1 MQKSRDQ
8 FMLVER
14 ISGPETKEILINIDQ
29 IKWVNITESVIR
41 LSDDLYLTVTE
52 ESLKA
57 VQERLS
63 RIDVDDVHAEPSMI
77 QLILMNIKEVTNEFA
92 N

>member
-1 MQKSRDQ
+1 MQKSKSQ

-14 ISGPETKEILINIDQ
+14 ISGPETKEILVNIDQ

-41 LSDDLYLTVTE
+41 MSDDLYLHVTE
-52 ESLKA
+52 KSLNE

-77 QLILMNIKEVTNEFA
+77 QLM
-92 N
+92 

>member
-1 MQKSRDQ
+1 MMQKSKSQ

-14 ISGPETKEILINIDQ
+14 VSGPDIKEILVNVDQ

-41 LSDDLYLTVTE
+41 MSDDLYLTVTE
-52 ESLKA
+52 KSLNE

-77 QLILMNIKEVTNEFA
+77 QLI
-92 N
+92 

>member
-63 RIDVDDVHAEPSMI
+63 RIDVDDVHAESSMI
-77 QLILMNIKEVTNEFA
+77 
-92 N
+92 

>member
-63 RIDVDDVHAEPSMI
+63 RIDVDDVHAESSMI
-77 QLILMNIKEVTNEFA
+77 QLC
-92 N
+92 

>member
-1 MQKSRDQ
+1 MMQKSKSQ

-14 ISGPETKEILINIDQ
+14 LSGPETKEILINIDQ

-41 LSDDLYLTVTE
+41 ISDDLYLTVTE
-52 ESLKA
+52 KSLNE

-77 QLILMNIKEVTNEFA
+77 QLM
-92 N
+92 

>member
-1 MQKSRDQ
+1 MQKSKSQ

-14 ISGPETKEILINIDQ
+14 VSGPEVKEILINIDQ
-29 IKWVNITESVIR
+29 IKWVNITESVIH
-41 LSDDLYLTVTE
+41 LSDDLYLHVTE
-52 ESLKA
+52 ESLKE

-77 QLILMNIKEVTNEFA
+77 QLI
-92 N
+92 

>member
-1 MQKSRDQ
+1 MQKSKSQ

-14 ISGPETKEILINIDQ
+14 ISGPETKEILVNIDQ

-41 LSDDLYLTVTE
+41 MSDDLYLHVTE
-52 ESLKA
+52 KSLND

-63 RIDVDDVHAEPSMI
+63 RIDVDDVHDEPSMI
-77 QLILMNIKEVTNEFA
+77 QLI
-92 N
+92 

>member
-1 MQKSRDQ
+1 MQKSKSQ

-14 ISGPETKEILINIDQ
+14 VSGPDIKEILINIDQ

-41 LSDDLYLTVTE
+41 MSDDLYLTVTE
-52 ESLKA
+52 DSLKA

-63 RIDVDDVHAEPSMI
+63 RIDADDVHAEASMI
-77 QLILMNIKEVTNEFA
+77 QLI
-92 N
+92 

>member
-1 MQKSRDQ
+1 MQKSKSQ

-14 ISGPETKEILINIDQ
+14 VSGPDIKEILVNIDQ

-41 LSDDLYLTVTE
+41 MSDDLYLHVTE
-52 ESLKA
+52 ESLKE

-63 RIDVDDVHAEPSMI
+63 RIDTDDVHDESSMI
-77 QLILMNIKEVTNEFA
+77 QLI
-92 N
+92 

>member
-1 MQKSRDQ
+1 MQKSRSQ

-14 ISGPETKEILINIDQ
+14 ISGPEVKEILVNVDQ

-41 LSDDLYLTVTE
+41 MSDDLYLHVTE
-52 ESLKA
+52 ESLKE

-77 QLILMNIKEVTNEFA
+77 QLF
-92 N
+92 

>member
-1 MQKSRDQ
+1 MQKSKSQ

-14 ISGPETKEILINIDQ
+14 VSGPETKEILVNIDQ

-41 LSDDLYLTVTE
+41 ISDDLYLTVTE
-52 ESLKA
+52 KSLKE

-63 RIDVDDVHAEPSMI
+63 RIDADDVHAEPSMI
-77 QLILMNIKEVTNEFA
+77 QLI
-92 N
+92 

>member
-1 MQKSRDQ
+1 MQKSRSQ

-14 ISGPETKEILINIDQ
+14 ISGPEVKEILVNVDQ

-41 LSDDLYLTVTE
+41 MSDDLYLHVTE
-52 ESLKA
+52 ESLKE

-63 RIDVDDVHAEPSMI
+63 RIDVDDVHAESSMI
-77 QLILMNIKEVTNEFA
+77 QLF
-92 N
+92 

>member
-1 MQKSRDQ
+1 MQKSRSQ

-14 ISGPETKEILINIDQ
+14 ISGPETKEILVNIDQ

-41 LSDDLYLTVTE
+41 MSDDLYLHVTE
-52 ESLKA
+52 ESLKE

-77 QLILMNIKEVTNEFA
+77 QLI
-92 N
+92 

>member
-1 MQKSRDQ
+1 MQKSKSQ

-14 ISGPETKEILINIDQ
+14 ISGPETKEILVNIDQ
-29 IKWVNITESVIR
+29 IKWVNITESVVR

-77 QLILMNIKEVTNEFA
+77 QLI
-92 N
+92 

>member
-1 MQKSRDQ
+1 MQKSKSQ

-14 ISGPETKEILINIDQ
+14 ISGPDVKEILVNIDQ
-29 IKWVNITESVIR
+29 IKWVNITDSVIR
-41 LSDDLYLTVTE
+41 MSDDLYLHVTE
-52 ESLKA
+52 DSLKE

-77 QLILMNIKEVTNEFA
+77 RLI
-92 N
+92 

>member
-1 MQKSRDQ
+1 MQKSKSQ

-14 ISGPETKEILINIDQ
+14 ISGPETKEILVNIDQ

-41 LSDDLYLTVTE
+41 MSDDLYLRVTE
-52 ESLKA
+52 ESLKE

-63 RIDVDDVHAEPSMI
+63 RIDADDVHAEPSMI
-77 QLILMNIKEVTNEFA
+77 QLF
-92 N
+92 

>member
-1 MQKSRDQ
+1 MMQKSKSQ

-14 ISGPETKEILINIDQ
+14 VSGPDIKEILVNIDQ

-41 LSDDLYLTVTE
+41 MSDDLYLRVTE
-52 ESLKA
+52 ESLKE

-77 QLILMNIKEVTNEFA
+77 QLI
-92 N
+92 

>member
-1 MQKSRDQ
+1 MQKSKSQ

-14 ISGPETKEILINIDQ
+14 VSGPETKEILVNIDQ

-41 LSDDLYLTVTE
+41 ISDDLYLHITE
-52 ESLKA
+52 ESLKE

-63 RIDVDDVHAEPSMI
+63 RIDVDDVHAESSMI
-77 QLILMNIKEVTNEFA
+77 QLI
-92 N
+92 

>member
-1 MQKSRDQ
+1 MQKSKSQ

-14 ISGPETKEILINIDQ
+14 ISGPDTKAILINIDQ

-77 QLILMNIKEVTNEFA
+77 QLI
-92 N
+92 

>member
-1 MQKSRDQ
+1 MQKSKSQ

-14 ISGPETKEILINIDQ
+14 ISGHETKEILVNVDQ

-41 LSDDLYLTVTE
+41 MSDDLYLHVTE
-52 ESLKA
+52 ESLKE

-63 RIDVDDVHAEPSMI
+63 
-77 QLILMNIKEVTNEFA
+77 
-92 N
+92 

>member
-1 MQKSRDQ
+1 MQKSRSQ

-14 ISGPETKEILINIDQ
+14 ISGPEIKEILVNVDQ

-41 LSDDLYLTVTE
+41 MSDDLYLHVTE
-52 ESLKA
+52 ESLKE

-63 RIDVDDVHAEPSMI
+63 RIDVDGVHAEPSMI
-77 QLILMNIKEVTNEFA
+77 QLI
-92 N
+92 

>member
-1 MQKSRDQ
+1 MQKSKSQ

-14 ISGPETKEILINIDQ
+14 VSGPDVKEILVNVDQ

-41 LSDDLYLTVTE
+41 MSDDLYLHVTE
-52 ESLKA
+52 ESLKE

-77 QLILMNIKEVTNEFA
+77 QLL
-92 N
+92 

>member
-1 MQKSRDQ
+1 MQKSKSR

-14 ISGPETKEILINIDQ
+14 VSGPETKEILVNIDQ

-41 LSDDLYLTVTE
+41 MSDDLYLTVTE
-52 ESLKA
+52 KSLSE

-63 RIDVDDVHAEPSMI
+63 RIDVDDVHAESSMI
-77 QLILMNIKEVTNEFA
+77 QLI
-92 N
+92 

>member
-14 ISGPETKEILINIDQ
+14 ISGPETKEILLNIDQ

-63 RIDVDDVHAEPSMI
+63 RIDVDDVHAESSMI
-77 QLILMNIKEVTNEFA
+77 QLI
-92 N
+92 

>member
-1 MQKSRDQ
+1 MQKSKSQ

-63 RIDVDDVHAEPSMI
+63 RIDVDDVHAESSMI
-77 QLILMNIKEVTNEFA
+77 QLM
-92 N
+92 

>member
-1 MQKSRDQ
+1 MQKSKSQ

-14 ISGPETKEILINIDQ
+14 VSGPDVKEILVNIDQ

-41 LSDDLYLTVTE
+41 MSDDLYLTVTE
-52 ESLKA
+52 ESLKE

-63 RIDVDDVHAEPSMI
+63 RIDVDDAHAEPSMI
-77 QLILMNIKEVTNEFA
+77 QLL
-92 N
+92 

>member
-1 MQKSRDQ
+1 MQKSKSQ

-41 LSDDLYLTVTE
+41 LSDDLYLCVTE

-63 RIDVDDVHAEPSMI
+63 RIDVDDVHAESSMI
-77 QLILMNIKEVTNEFA
+77 QLI
-92 N
+92 

>member
-1 MQKSRDQ
+1 MQKSKSQ

-77 QLILMNIKEVTNEFA
+77 QLI
-92 N
+92 

>member
-63 RIDVDDVHAEPSMI
+63 RIDVDDVHVESSMI
-77 QLILMNIKEVTNEFA
+77 QLI
-92 N
+92 

>member
-1 MQKSRDQ
+1 MQKSKSQ

-14 ISGPETKEILINIDQ
+14 ISGPETKEILVNIDQ
-29 IKWVNITESVIR
+29 IKWVNITKSVIR
-41 LSDDLYLTVTE
+41 MSDDLYLTVTE

-77 QLILMNIKEVTNEFA
+77 QLI
-92 N
+92 

>member
-63 RIDVDDVHAEPSMI
+63 RIDVDDVHAESSMI
-77 QLILMNIKEVTNEFA
+77 QLM
-92 N
+92 

>member
-1 MQKSRDQ
+1 MMQKSRSQ

-14 ISGPETKEILINIDQ
+14 ISGPDVKEILVNIDQ

-41 LSDDLYLTVTE
+41 MSDDLYLHVTE
-52 ESLKA
+52 ESLNE

-77 QLILMNIKEVTNEFA
+77 QLI
-92 N
+92 

>member
-1 MQKSRDQ
+1 MQTSKSQ

-14 ISGPETKEILINIDQ
+14 VSGPDIEEILINIDQ

-41 LSDDLYLTVTE
+41 MSDDLYLHVTE
-52 ESLKA
+52 ESLKE

-63 RIDVDDVHAEPSMI
+63 RIDADDVHAAPSMI
-77 QLILMNIKEVTNEFA
+77 QLI
-92 N
+92 

>member
-77 QLILMNIKEVTNEFA
+77 QLM
-92 N
+92 